1 MKANLFEFYIYCL
14 DKSLT
19 TYAFRRWELSPRD
32 AHLLVLRKA
41 KKERG
46 SAFVRLET
54 FHRDDQGIL
63 RCYLTDVRCVDKE
76 ATSQPDQGTRT

>member
-1 MKANLFEFYIYCL
+1 MKIPTNHYEFYIYSL
-14 DKSLT
+14 DKCLT
-19 TYAFRRWELSPRD
+19 TYAFRRWEMRPRD

-54 FHRDDQGIL
+54 SYKDDQGIR
-63 RCYLTDVRCVDKE
+63 RCYLTDMRCVGK
-76 ATSQPDQGTRT
+76 